1 MVTKVME
8 RYKANRN
15 KLPKA
20 ISAQKFNDYIK
31 QVFKKAGLDEKGRL
45 ETDPAK
51 PLYECVGSHTMRR
64 SLASNFYLMG
74 VPPDNLMPITGHT
87 TQKSFNSYIK
97 VNKLDKAKK
106 LNTTIKKLWD
116 RSHAGIMNAV

>member
-8 RYKANRN
+8 RYKANPN

-64 SLASNFYLMG
+64 SLASNFYLMEVNVNWNPKRLKRIG
-74 VPPDNLMPITGHT
+74 RLFLCFSYVICKDLMSGRK
-87 TQKSFNSYIK
+87 QK
-97 VNKLDKAKK
+97 
-106 LNTTIKKLWD
+106 
-116 RSHAGIMNAV
+116 